1 MPLQPIRFFYD
12 LLNQSSRALY
22 IFLESSKIPFE
33 AVSIS
38 VLKGE
43 HLTGEYRD
51 KVTRFKKV
59 PALTDHN
66 LQLSESVAMFR
77 HLIRENII
85 PEHWYPRKN
94 FGRSRIDEFLEWR
107 QRNLGLASTDYFQQK
122 WLVPYLQKRQPNES
136 AVNMAEKQLNHTL
149 NEFEQLFLHSK
160 GFMIGDN
167 ISYADLLAICEIDQP
182 KYIGFNPFI
191 HRPKLDRWYKTV
203 RDELGTY
210 YKEVTH
216 EFDNKLRTAEK
227 SHKEAISLKQ

>member
-1 MPLQPIRFFYD
+1 
-12 LLNQSSRALY
+12 
-22 IFLESSKIPFE
+22 
-33 AVSIS
+33 
-38 VLKGE
+38 
-43 HLTGEYRD
+43 
-51 KVTRFKKV
+51 
-59 PALTDHN
+59 
-66 LQLSESVAMFR
+66 
-77 HLIRENII
+77 
-85 PEHWYPRKN
+85 
-94 FGRSRIDEFLEWR
+94 
-107 QRNLGLASTDYFQQK
+107 
-122 WLVPYLQKRQPNES
+122 
-136 AVNMAEKQLNHTL
+136 MAEKQLNHTL

-182 KYIGFNPFI
+182 SNFCMTEIPFRLLLIECFYLLFPEYIGFNPFI